1 MDLQSYSRCRH
12 ALLLQDAMGPH
23 VPCAAL
29 ASGHGDPMKRVS
41 LAAFGWLV
49 PGGAYLL
56 TRRYLQFAV
65 FAVLVCTAFAA
76 GIAMQGAVRW
86 PTPAELQG
94 LDPFTSYLFQAG
106 AFAKMLAGAPFL
118 ATALLGPERDF
129 LTGRVH
135 EYGSTLL
142 LFAGL
147 FNLLAISSA
156 LET

>member
-1 MDLQSYSRCRH
+1 MR
-12 ALLLQDAMGPH
+12 
-23 VPCAAL
+23 
-29 ASGHGDPMKRVS
+29 RVG

-56 TRRYLQFAV
+56 TRRYLEGAV
-65 FAVLVCTAFAA
+65 FAVIVCGAFGAGLALQGSVVRPTA
-76 GIAMQGAVRW
+76 
-86 PTPAELQG
+86 AELSG

-118 ATALLGPERDF
+118 AASWFGVGDGF
-129 LTGRVH
+129 LSGRVH

-142 LFAGL
+142 LMAGL

-156 LET
+156 IEEA